1 MSSVG
6 MPELLAVIGFAVY
19 GVMFFVVWKF
29 YQVLSHI
36 NQNIAGIK
44 RGVRHESDPMA
55 ALLFLWHST

>member
-44 RGVRHESDPMA
+44 R
-55 ALLFLWHST
+55 ALEQNSPRQ